1 MTASPRRAA
10 APADGGAGSRAVA
23 DASHQS
29 EPSFVPGPIL
39 LLGAPGVGK
48 GTQAQILMERW
59 GIPQVSTGDLIREN
73 IRQGTA
79 VGLRFKEMVASGTLV
94 PDEIVNE
101 MVADRV
107 AMADCERGYVLD
119 GFPRTVG
126 QADWL
131 DRHLEA
137 ERVVDGKQLARRDF
151 GYGASLDIIAV
162 SIEVRYDELLR
173 RITGRR
179 TGPVSKRIYNIYTNP
194 PVSPGV
200 CDVDGEPLVQRPDDT
215 EEVFAE
221 RMRAFWELTA
231 PVIEHYRGL
240 GRFEVVD
247 GEQTVETVT
256 GSIVAAL
263 ERLRREGM

>member
-1 MTASPRRAA
+1 MTDSSTHFNGEFA
-10 APADGGAGSRAVA
+10 
-23 DASHQS
+23 
-29 EPSFVPGPIL
+29 PGPIL

-59 GIPQVSTGDLIREN
+59 NIPQVSTGDLIREN

-79 VGLRFKEMVASGTLV
+79 VGREFQDTVAQGILV
-94 PDEIVNE
+94 PDDLVNR
-101 MVADRV
+101 MVAGRLGQTD
-107 AMADCERGYVLD
+107 AARGYILD
-119 GFPRTVG
+119 GYPRTLG
-126 QADWL
+126 QAEWL
-131 DRHLEA
+131 DA
-137 ERVVDGKQLARRDF
+137 QLAGEGFPQAD
-151 GYGASLDIIAV
+151 GAQSPDAMRPVIAV

-194 PVSPGV
+194 PASPGV

-221 RMRAFWELTA
+221 RMKAFAQLTG
-231 PVIEHYRGL
+231 PVIEHYRDL

-247 GEQTVETVT
+247 GEQSVETVT
-256 GSIVAAL
+256 GCIVVAL